1 MKTKLALRSMR
12 VAALSLAWALTYSSV
27 PAAELTRDQ
36 ALAGLSSGSPQAR
49 RGAAER
55 LGAVGRMGDS
65 RVLADLLRDPDG
77 QTRAAAEAALWKV
90 WGKSGDARIDAL
102 YERGVSEMNAG
113 AAQAALVTFN
123 EIVRRKPE
131 FAEGWN
137 KRATVLYFLGRYK
150 ESLADCDQVM
160 KRNPLHFGALSGYG
174 QIYLQLDDG
183 DLALAYFEKALAVNP
198 NLPCASITIRQLQQQ
213 LQEKQRK
220 ST

>member
-12 VAALSLAWALTYSSV
+12 VAALSLAWALTCSSV

-123 EIVRRKPE
+123 EIVRRKPD

-183 DLALAYFEKALAVNP
+183 DLALAYFEKALAINP
-198 NLPCASITIRQLQQQ
+198 GMEGVALNVAALRRLRAERV
-213 LQEKQRK
+213 RK
-220 ST
+220 AI